1 MKFLI
6 LIIALIPIASYSA
19 QFVEN
24 KRLGFGQRVLM
35 RGIDFMSMCDSTV
48 DKINNKEKLNVN
60 NCLLYVEGIRSGY
73 GKATTEVLAR
83 AALFHVGD
91 GDPKKVENWEKGL
104 SSKFYTNLSN
114 AVSHCDLLESTASL
128 TKELY
133 DFIIANNLKKDVLP
147 SIYFH
152 FLEKTYPGPC
162 K

>member
-1 MKFLI
+1 MKFI
-6 LIIALIPIASYSA
+6 FLIIAFLPMISYSA

-35 RGIDFMSMCDSTV
+35 RGVDFLSMCNGTI

-60 NCLLYVEGIRSGY
+60 NCLLYVEGLRSGY

-91 GDPKKVENWEKGL
+91 GDPKKPENWEKAL

-114 AVSHCDLLESTASL
+114 AVSHCELSASTASL
-128 TKELY
+128 TKKLY
-133 DFIIANNLKKDVLP
+133 DFIIANNLKKDVLT

-152 FLEKTYPGPC
+152 FLEKTYPNPC
-162 K
+162 N